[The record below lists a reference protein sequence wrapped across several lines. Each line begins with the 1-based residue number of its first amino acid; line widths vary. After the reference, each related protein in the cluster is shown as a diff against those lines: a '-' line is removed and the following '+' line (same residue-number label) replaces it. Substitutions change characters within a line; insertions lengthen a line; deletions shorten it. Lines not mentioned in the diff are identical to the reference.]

1 MSAMPL
7 VAPPF
12 PAARDAAAARLCHA
26 HLLGQ
31 IVEAVLL
38 IDPAERTVIYANPQ
52 ADRLFRAGAN
62 GLLGRSLD
70 TLLDPADPRGEAAL
84 ARQERDGDWRGELQL
99 RRCDGKRATMHAD
112 SIALQFQDRKLV
124 QVVLQDRSAQ
134 RQIDN
139 ERRLLWSSMDHLSEV
154 LIVFDRHLDQPGGPR
169 ITFVNR
175 AFSDIFERPLEATIG
190 ERLGTLLST
199 DAYRDSLHDFY
210 ARLRSGE
217 CAAVRWQIPRPCGTR
232 WLDVR
237 AMPVCDEHGRVRNHL
252 AIGTNVTAERDALHE
267 LREQQRWYQR
277 IFDQSP
283 DAVAIL
289 DPEGTVV
296 FANRQAERTLASR
309 LPEVVGQHYRELVP
323 PDNQLPVETYF
334 GRALA
339 GETLHWEATV
349 RHPRGESNLSITL
362 SPLTGSSGVKGLT
375 CIWRDIT
382 ALRTA
387 EMQLQLAGHALES
400 IAEAAAIT
408 DGQMRFILINKAFT
422 EITGYTAA
430 EVLGKLPST
439 IMTGD
444 VNETNR
450 TILQSL
456 RRSGRW
462 SGEIWQ
468 QRHDGTHFPALMTV
482 SRIDDPQ
489 LAEPHYVAVFNDIS
503 DYKAYEAR
511 LQHMAHHDSL
521 TQLANRVAFH
531 DALQR
536 ALARSQRLGG
546 QFAVLLIDLDQF
558 KTVNDSL
565 GHGIGD
571 GMLKAVAKSLL
582 QTVRASDTV
591 ARLGGDE
598 FAILLED
605 LDDASQAARV
615 AEQLL
620 AVCDRPVKVEGHELY
635 STVSIGLVCAPDDGE
650 DVETLLKRADA
661 AMYQAKTA
669 GRNTYRFF
677 SAQSNARANRY
688 LALANGLRRAV
699 EHGDFALHYQPLIEL
714 GTGRVTGVEA
724 LARWQHPEL
733 GPVPPSDFI
742 PVAEATGV
750 IGALGEWVL
759 RTACRQASAWDAA
772 GFPPLRMAVN
782 LSARQFRDP
791 RLVETVLA
799 ILAETG
805 LAPARLE
812 LEITESMMMENPERV
827 KQALGALRECGVTI
841 AIDDFGTG
849 FSSLS
854 YLKNFPL
861 DHLKIDRSFVAGLP
875 DDAGDAAITQTIIA
889 IAKRLGLSIIA
900 EGVET
905 SAQQQCLQA
914 EGCDEGQGYWFSKPM
929 PAAEMEA
936 LLRLPPAELPW
947 RLSA

>member
-7 VAPPF
+7 VVPPF
-12 PAARDAAAARLCHA
+12 PAAQDAAAARLCHA

-31 IVEAVLL
+31 IIEAVLL
-38 IDPAERTVIYANPQ
+38 IDPAERTVVYANPQ
-52 ADRLFRAGAN
+52 AERLFRAGAG
-62 GLLGRSLD
+62 GLPGRSLD
-70 TLLDPADPRGEAAL
+70 ALLDPADPAGEAAL
-84 ARQERDGDWRGELQL
+84 RPPRRDSDWRGELQL
-99 RRCDGKRATMHAD
+99 RRCDGSRARVHAD
-112 SIALQFQDRKLV
+112 SIALQVEGRNLV

-175 AFSDIFERPLEATIG
+175 AFSDIFERPLESTIG
-190 ERLGTLLST
+190 EPLSALLPT
-199 DAYRDSLHDFY
+199 AAYREGIEALY
-210 ARLRSGE
+210 ARLRAGE
-217 CAAVRWQIPRPCGTR
+217 CAEVRWQIPRPCGMH
-232 WLDVR
+232 WLDMR
-237 AMPVCDEHGRVRNHL
+237 AMPVRDEHGRVRNHL
-252 AIGTNVTAERDALHE
+252 AIGTNVTAEQDALDE

-283 DAVAIL
+283 DAVAIIAP
-289 DPEGTVV
+289 DGNVV
-296 FANRQAERTLASR
+296 FANRQAERTLAPR
-309 LPEVVGQHYRELVP
+309 LAGVVGRHYRELIL
-323 PDNQLPVETYF
+323 PDNRLPVENYF
-334 GRALA
+334 ERALA
-339 GETLHWEATV
+339 GETLHWEDSV
-349 RHPRGESNLSITL
+349 RGRRDLRHLSITL
-362 SPLTGSSGVKGLT
+362 SPLTGSSGLKGLT

-408 DGQMRFILINKAFT
+408 NGQMRFILINKAFT

-430 EVLGKLPST
+430 DVLGKLPST

-450 TILQSL
+450 AILHGL
-456 RRSGRW
+456 GESGRW

-468 QRHDGTHFPALMTV
+468 QRGDGTHFPALMTV

-531 DALQR
+531 NALQR
-536 ALARSQRLGG
+536 ALARSQRIGG
-546 QFAVLLIDLDQF
+546 QLAVLLIDLDQF
-558 KTVNDSL
+558 KAINDSL
-565 GHGIGD
+565 GHGVGD
-571 GMLKAVAKSLL
+571 DMLKAVAQSLL
-582 QTVRASDTV
+582 RTVRASDTV

-620 AVCDRPVKVEGHELY
+620 AVCDRPVQVEGYELY
-635 STVSIGLVCAPDDGE
+635 STVSIGVVCAPDDGD

-699 EHGDFALHYQPLIEL
+699 EQGDFALHYQPLIQL

-724 LARWQHPEL
+724 LVRWQHPEL

-759 RTACRQASAWDAA
+759 RTACRQARAWDAA
-772 GFPPLRMAVN
+772 GHPPLRMAVN

-791 RLVETVLA
+791 HLVDTILA
-799 ILAETG
+799 ILAESG

-812 LEITESMMMENPERV
+812 LEITESMMMENPESV
-827 KQALGALRECGVTI
+827 KQALGALREHRVTI

-854 YLKNFPL
+854 YLKTFPL

-889 IAKRLGLSIIA
+889 IAKRLGLAIIA

-905 SAQQQCLQA
+905 GAQQQCLQA

-929 PAAEMEA
+929 PADELEA
-936 LLRLPPAELPW
+936 LLRLTPTELPW